1 MGQFWTG
8 SRVSLRLTELPFLSN
23 LKMSPF
29 LILSLAVSACVARP
43 QSPSLPAGLSIAQC
57 VNYPFCD
64 QTNGFLEIPAVPG
77 AEAVIRAQENIIVG
91 NQSPLSA
98 LPGIEAHA
106 AAEAAVQ
113 DASRPGFPAHAA
125 AVNAV
130 LLAQGRVPE
139 GIPASHLAHF
149 QAEQAVLLAQG

>member
-1 MGQFWTG
+1 MGQLLIG
-8 SRVSLRLTELPFLSN
+8 SRVSHRLTELSRN
-23 LKMSPF
+23 LTQHNKMSP
-29 LILSLAVSACVARP
+29 LIVLALASVSLAAP
-43 QSPSLPAGLSIAQC
+43 QLPAGLSIAQC

-130 LLAQGRVPE
+130 LLAQGRIPE
-139 GIPASHLAHF
+139 GIPVSHLARF